1 MSILILMRHGQS
13 IWNLQNRFTGGIDV
27 PLTRKG
33 IKQAKKAGKELKKLG
48 ISIDHVYSSKLSR
61 SVETARFII
70 SNLES
75 LNKNKKITQ
84 VFALNERDYGD
95 LSGKYKDE
103 LVKTYGEKKVL
114 EWRRSFRIK
123 PPGGENLEDVLKRVK
138 PFLNKKI
145 IPLLKKGK
153 NVLCVAHGN
162 ALRAF
167 RIATGEY
174 TEKNIFDIHI
184 PPCVPVIYEYKNN
197 GKKNILSV
205 KDSKTNITSKFT
217 YQIEELGLEPS
228 IIHRNLSSKAL
239 IKMAVAR
246 NEGVLTKTGALSV
259 TTGQYTGRSP
269 EDRFIVD
276 DKLTHETVDW
286 GKINKP
292 FPADKFNQIL
302 NKMKTY
308 EKSKEF
314 FVFDGWA
321 GADDG
326 TRLPVRMITDHA
338 WQNLFV
344 KTMFI
349 EPTSEELEYH
359 EPKFTVFN
367 INDFEARPE
376 LDGTRTS
383 TFILL
388 NFTKKLAIIGG
399 TRYGGENKKTI
410 FGVLNYLLPNKNI
423 MPMHCSAN
431 LGLNGDTALF
441 FGLSGTGKTTLSADP
456 KRMLIGDDEHGWSD
470 DGIFNFEGGCYAK
483 TINLSKKAEPQIWNA
498 IRDGA
503 VLENVVLN
511 PKTMNPD
518 YDDDSLTENT
528 RVVYPLDYIP
538 GAVIP
543 SVAGHPK
550 SIIFLTADAFG
561 VLPPISKLTTDGA
574 MYHFMSG
581 YTSKLAGTERGI
593 IEPQPTFSHCF
604 GSVFMPRPAEVY
616 AKMLGE
622 RIVKHNTNVYLVN
635 TGWSGGPYGVGK
647 RFKIEYTRKMITAV
661 LNQSLEKVNYE
672 RNKVFNL
679 DVPKTCPG
687 VPSKVLDPKKT
698 WKNKKAYDKAAK
710 SLAKMFVDN
719 FKKFKKVSPNI
730 KKAGPKG

>member
-1 MSILILMRHGQS
+1 MSNLILMRHGQS

-33 IKQAKKAGKELKKLG
+33 ISQAKRAGQELKKMG
-48 ISIDHVYSSKLSR
+48 IHIDVVFSSKLSR
-61 SVETARFII
+61 SIETAKIAI
-70 SNLES
+70 
-75 LNKNKKITQ
+75 KNFNSSGMIVNNITRTE
-84 VFALNERDYGD
+84 ALNERDYGE
-95 LSGKYKDE
+95 LSGKYKEE
-103 LVKTYGEKKVL
+103 LLKLYGEKKVL
-114 EWRRSFRIK
+114 DWRRSFSTK
-123 PPGGENLEDVLKRVK
+123 PPNGESLQDVLQRVR
-138 PFLNKKI
+138 PFFLKKVL
-145 IPLLKKGK
+145 PLLKLEK
-153 NVLCVAHGN
+153 NVLIVAHGN

-174 TEKNIFDIHI
+174 KIDNIFNIHI
-184 PPCVPVIYEYKNN
+184 PPCVPVIYKYN
-197 GKKNILSV
+197 KKNRKLLV
-205 KDSKTNITSKFT
+205 KDPKTNITSKFT
-217 YQIEELGLEPS
+217 YQIEELGLKPS
-228 IIHRNLSSKAL
+228 IIHRNLSSKEL
-239 IKMAVAR
+239 IKISIAR
-246 NEGVLTKTGALSV
+246 SEGVLTKTGALSV
-259 TTGQYTGRSP
+259 TTGQFTGRSP

-276 DKLTHETVDW
+276 DQLTHNTVDW

-292 FPADKFNQIL
+292 FPPEKFNKIFDR
-302 NKMKTY
+302 MKGF
-308 EKSKEF
+308 EKAKEL
-314 FVFDGWA
+314 FVFDGFA
-321 GADDG
+321 GAEEG
-326 TRLPVRMITDHA
+326 SRLPIRMITDHA
-338 WQNLFV
+338 WQSLFV

-367 INDFEARPE
+367 INDFETRPE

-410 FGVLNYLLPNKNI
+410 FGVLNFILPGKDI

-647 RFKIEYTRKMITAV
+647 RFKIDYTRKMITAV

-679 DVPKTCPG
+679 DVPKSCPG
-687 VPSKVLDPKKT
+687 VPSNVLDPKKT

-710 SLAKMFVDN
+710 ILARMFVDN
-719 FKKFKKVSPNI
+719 FKKFKKVSVNI